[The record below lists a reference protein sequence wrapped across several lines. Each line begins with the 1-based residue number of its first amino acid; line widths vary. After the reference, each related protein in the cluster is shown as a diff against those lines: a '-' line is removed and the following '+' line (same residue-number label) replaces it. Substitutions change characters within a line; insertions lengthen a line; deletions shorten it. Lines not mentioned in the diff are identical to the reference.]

1 MIAHLP
7 QHANTQVEASL
18 AGKTDCLQA
27 SLLARQRTR
36 LKKTTE
42 HQATTATTNRV
53 EKSVQLS
60 WTASNYSP
68 SSFSQAQS
76 IWS

>member
-7 QHANTQVEASL
+7 QYANTQVEACF
-18 AGKTDCLQA
+18 AGMADCLQA
-27 SLLARQRTR
+27 SILAQQRTR

-42 HQATTATTNRV
+42 HQATNATTYGV